1 MPGACAGKPQM
12 KWGGC
17 KMRIRGFEKIHKYK
31 DVDFPMPVRKTKTSA
46 GYDICVPEDVALL
59 PGRMV
64 MVPTGVKAYMQEDEF
79 LGVHIRSSMAIKKGI
94 RLVNNVG
101 IIDAD
106 YYNNPDNEG
115 HIMLALVNTGLE
127 PMVLKKGERV
137 AQGIFYKYLTTDDD
151 KDTEKEDRSG
161 GFGSTGK
168 NR

>member
-1 MPGACAGKPQM
+1 M
-12 KWGGC
+12 KT
-17 KMRIRGFEKIHKYK
+17 RGFEKINKYK
-31 DVDFPMPVRKTKTSA
+31 EVDFPMPARKTKSSA

-59 PGRMV
+59 PNRLV

-79 LGVHIRSSMAIKKGI
+79 LGVHIRSGIAVKKGI

-115 HIMLALVNTGLE
+115 HIMLALVNTGIQPL
-127 PMVLKKGERV
+127 VLKKGERV

-151 KDTEKEDRSG
+151 SDVQKVSRSG
-161 GFGSTGK
+161 GFGSTGTEK
-168 NR
+168 